1 MIQRIPRM
9 KKNLLIASMVS
20 IVIALAIFVR
30 SSAVANEDVRLDKKQ
45 ALKFSHS
52 KHAEANIECAS
63 CHTPEKLTKNA
74 SEKMLP
80 THTECQ
86 SCHEQEVNEKCAM
99 CHSDENNPV
108 ALPNPIRE
116 ILFDHQ
122 KHVVDQK
129 MECVTCH
136 AGINSDK
143 ENETASQHTPSM
155 ATCNTCH
162 NNVKATNQCEA
173 CHTNLTSLRPASH
186 IAANFKREHARVMNG
201 RTFDANCQSC
211 HTESSCM
218 ECHDGT
224 NLTTLSKFEKTGML
238 SPRKF
243 GNDKPAALS
252 GQNVHNINYK
262 FTHGIDAKGRASDCQ
277 TCHRQQTFCS
287 DCHMNGSVALGGAMP
302 TTHEKAGFT
311 TIGVGTGGGAHA
323 QLAKRDIQRCAS
335 CHDPEGGDPTCITCH
350 FDNRGVKGTQPKTH
364 QNGFMKN
371 VRGEW
376 HDDAAANCFVCHTD
390 ANARP
395 TGKAGQNFCG
405 YCHGAKVQ

>member
-1 MIQRIPRM
+1 M
-9 KKNLLIASMVS
+9 KKNLYIATIISV
-20 IVIALAIFVR
+20 VIALVVFGR
-30 SSAVANEDVRLDKKQ
+30 GSAVAKEDNQ
-45 ALKFSHS
+45 ADNKNTIKFSHS
-52 KHAEANIECAS
+52 KHAEAGVECAT
-63 CHTPEKLTKNA
+63 CHTTAQLSTK
-74 SEKMLP
+74 SSDKILP

-86 SCHEQEVNEKCAM
+86 SCHEQEVNEKCGF
-99 CHSDENNPV
+99 CHTDGNNPV
-108 ALPNPIRE
+108 ALPNPVRE
-116 ILFDHQ
+116 VLFNHQ
-122 KHVVDQK
+122 QHIADQK
-129 MECVTCH
+129 VECVTCH

-186 IAANFKREHARVMNG
+186 MVANFKREHSRVMNG

-252 GQNVHNINYK
+252 GQNVHDINYK

-287 DCHMNGSVALGGAMP
+287 DCHMNGSVALGGSIPSNHFPVETFA
-302 TTHEKAGFT
+302 TLSRGF
-311 TIGVGTGGGAHA
+311 GGRHA
-323 QLAKRDIQRCAS
+323 DLAKRDIQRCAS

-350 FDNRGVKGTQPKTH
+350 FDNDGIKGTNPRTH
-364 QNGFMKN
+364 ATGFMKTVN
-371 VRGEW
+371 GDW
-376 HDDAAANCFVCHTD
+376 HDDIAANCFVCHTD
-390 ANARP
+390 GNAKP
-395 TGKAGQNFCG
+395 NGKAGQNFCG